1 MSRPPARGPRLT
13 LFVTVLTL
21 FLFSALLVGSGVTF
35 TNYVHTR
42 QTATRVASDTFD
54 ATIDRINE
62 RRLAFFAPVF
72 LIAALLRND
81 PSFHQAMG
89 PKEAIQ
95 PLIVSALTLNPQISA
110 VYAGYENGNYFQ
122 ILSISEAE
130 KSFLARLGGPPPTRF
145 AIQEI
150 RADNDGVR
158 IETWKFLD
166 ADHRQIG
173 TLTDDRPTYDPR
185 RRDWYREA
193 SAKPQNIA
201 RTPPYIFA
209 TTSQAG
215 MTVARAFA
223 GGVVGIDVTL
233 DRLMA
238 YVRSVRLN
246 EEHRFVAFDDQ
257 NRLLAHFDPD
267 QMFKPARPGDVQSTE
282 LATTADLT
290 DPVAR
295 EAVQLFMRRG
305 PYRMADLDVAGTDY
319 LATVVR
325 QVARDGGVFFVLY
338 AAPLSDFQ
346 GTLADAAARSIPAA
360 LLIFALTLPAIVY
373 LAHSISKP
381 LTKLSGEAE
390 LIRSFQLDEPIQMN
404 SRVRE
409 INTLIRSMS
418 GMKGTIREV
427 SKFVPKALVKDI
439 LESESLVAVGG
450 TTRRISILFT
460 DVKDFTPIAES
471 VPAEDLMM
479 NLSEYFEELASLIIR
494 ENGTV
499 DKFIGDAI
507 FAFWNAP
514 LPVTGH
520 ERVACAAALKCHAAS
535 RRLNARWMKKGLPPW
550 HTRFGVHVGE
560 AVLGNVGSSD
570 RIDYTAIGDTVNVAA
585 RLEGLNKYYG
595 TCILASG
602 QIADVCSHEFLF
614 RRVDRSQPKGAGKPL
629 DVFELLGMV
638 DGPEECAVTP
648 AMAKLVR
655 DWNSVYEVY
664 ASKEWLRT
672 LDAMEAF
679 ATDYPDDVVAGI
691 YIDRVV
697 GFLLDPPPKD
707 WDGIIH
713 FRKK

>member
-1 MSRPPARGPRLT
+1 
-13 LFVTVLTL
+13 
-21 FLFSALLVGSGVTF
+21 
-35 TNYVHTR
+35 
-42 QTATRVASDTFD
+42 
-54 ATIDRINE
+54 
-62 RRLAFFAPVF
+62 
-72 LIAALLRND
+72 
-81 PSFHQAMG
+81 
-89 PKEAIQ
+89 
-95 PLIVSALTLNPQISA
+95 
-110 VYAGYENGNYFQ
+110 
-122 ILSISEAE
+122 
-130 KSFLARLGGPPPTRF
+130 
-145 AIQEI
+145 
-150 RADNDGVR
+150 
-158 IETWKFLD
+158 
-166 ADHRQIG
+166 
-173 TLTDDRPTYDPR
+173 
-185 RRDWYREA
+185 
-193 SAKPQNIA
+193 
-201 RTPPYIFA
+201 
-209 TTSQAG
+209 
-215 MTVARAFA
+215 
-223 GGVVGIDVTL
+223 
-233 DRLMA
+233 
-238 YVRSVRLN
+238 
-246 EEHRFVAFDDQ
+246 
-257 NRLLAHFDPD
+257 
-267 QMFKPARPGDVQSTE
+267 
-282 LATTADLT
+282 
-290 DPVAR
+290 
-295 EAVQLFMRRG
+295 
-305 PYRMADLDVAGTDY
+305 
-319 LATVVR
+319 
-325 QVARDGGVFFVLY
+325 
-338 AAPLSDFQ
+338 
-346 GTLADAAARSIPAA
+346 
-360 LLIFALTLPAIVY
+360 
-373 LAHSISKP
+373 
-381 LTKLSGEAE
+381 
-390 LIRSFQLDEPIQMN
+390 
-404 SRVRE
+404 
-409 INTLIRSMS
+409 
-418 GMKGTIREV
+418 
-427 SKFVPKALVKDI
+427 VPKALVKDI

-471 VPAEDLMM
+471 VPAEDLMV

-535 RRLNARWMKKGLPPW
+535 RRLNARWMKRGLPPW

-679 ATDYPDDVVAGI
+679 VTDYPDDIVAGI